1 MKRFWDMLV
10 KKPIVLWLVVL
21 LLYAILSTLGY
32 PVYYLFP
39 KGDTGKLYAETSV
52 RLIIFAVFV
61 IILWRVNWIGISG
74 VSRKGN
80 WRAWLIAMFALLY
93 LLPTKLYAF
102 TGNISFNFGNAEV
115 FLGNLANYFAGAMVE
130 EIMYRGIILT
140 ALVLVWGNS
149 RAGLAKALVVSSL
162 MFGALHLLNLINTPV
177 LEVLI
182 QVVVVI
188 IPGFFYAVLVQIGGS
203 IWPAVVVHWLTN
215 SVVNIQLSYMSDYEV
230 QMSNW
235 LISGLLMLPL
245 LVATII
251 LFNRF
256 VRVKSKSFTLS

>member
-1 MKRFWDMLV
+1 MA
-10 KKPIVLWLVVL
+10 VL

-39 KGDTGKLYAETSV
+39 KEVIGKLYAETFI

-61 IILWRVNWIGISG
+61 IILWRVGWTAISG
-74 VSRKGN
+74 VSRKGD
-80 WRAWLIAMFALLY
+80 WRAWLIAIFALLY

-102 TGNISFNFGNAEV
+102 TGNMSFNFGSTEV
-115 FLGNLANYFAGAMVE
+115 LLSNMANYFAGAMVE

-140 ALVLVWGNS
+140 AMVLVWGSS
-149 RAGLAKALVVSSL
+149 RAGLAKALVVSSI

-188 IPGFFYAVLVQIGGS
+188 IPGLFYAVLVQIGGS
-203 IWPAVVVHWLTN
+203 IWPAVLVHWLTN
-215 SVVNIQLSYMSDYEV
+215 SVVNIQLSSMSDYEV

-235 LISGLLMLPL
+235 FISGLLLLPL

-256 VRVKSKSFTLS
+256 VKVKNST